1 MQQVRSTLVEESKY
15 QPGPIETKWQKHWE
29 EKNLFRAGE
38 RTGAPPA
45 YVLEMF
51 PYPSGAMHMG
61 HVRVYTLGD
70 VIARQ
75 LRMKGHDVLHPMGYD
90 SFGLPAENA
99 AIKDGIH
106 PAVRTPK
113 NIESFRED
121 LKSLGVSYDWSREIA
136 THEPRYY
143 KWNQWFFLRM
153 LERGIVYR
161 RTSRVNWCPV
171 CNTVLANEQVIE
183 GLCWRCDNKV
193 EDRRIPEWAFRTTAY
208 ADELLSDIDAKLT
221 EWPERIRALQRN
233 WIGKSEGAQVEFP
246 VESSD
251 VKITVFTTRV
261 DTIFGCTYVVIAP
274 EHKLVK
280 EFVKDSAKLAEI
292 EAFSER
298 IAAARKLDRAA
309 DTKKEG
315 LFTGAYAKNPFTG
328 ERVPIWVANFVVA
341 DYGTGAVM
349 SVPAHDERDFEF
361 AKQYGLP
368 IKAVIA
374 PADGSA
380 AMDSATAETA
390 YTEDGVLFDSGPYS
404 GTPSAEARKQMTTD
418 AANGGFG
425 KRTIQYKWRDWGF
438 SRQRYWGTPIP
449 IVYCE
454 KCDPERKGIPV
465 PDDQLPVRLPSE
477 NEMDLK
483 HVLSGEGEPP
493 LAKIPSFINTTCP
506 KCSGPARREAE
517 TMDTFVDSSWYF
529 ARYLAPNDDRAP
541 FSRAEAEKWLPV
553 GTYIGGP
560 EHAVMHLLYFRFW
573 TKVMNE
579 LGLCS
584 TREPAKRLVT
594 QGIVNGAD
602 GRKMSKRFKNGVS
615 PTEMVSKYGA
625 DVIRLFILFA
635 SPPQDDMKWSDEQV
649 EGSWRFVNRIWRQ
662 LTGALPELAS
672 VQVSAANDAQSGT
685 PAHELRKKTHKTIK
699 KFTRD
704 IDNLQ
709 FNTCVSNLMEL
720 SNTINDTKF
729 DGTPATAGAVRE
741 ALESFALLL
750 SPLAPHLA
758 AEMWSRLGRTE
769 ELQTYSWPT
778 WDESLTIDD
787 LVTYAVQV
795 NGKLR
800 GEMQVAL
807 TASEDEI
814 KAAALALDKVKAQT
828 EGKSIKKAVVVKGRL
843 VNFVV
848 A

>member
-1 MQQVRSTLVEESKY
+1 VTTVEETRY
-15 QPGPIETKWQKHWE
+15 QPVQVEARWQKHWE

-38 RTGAPPA
+38 RPNAPRA

-70 VIARQ
+70 VIARV
-75 LRMKGHDVLHPMGYD
+75 LRMRGNDVLHPIGYD

-99 AIKDGIH
+99 AIKDGVH
-106 PAVRTPK
+106 PEVRTPQ
-113 NIESFRED
+113 NIASFRED

-136 THEPRYY
+136 THEPAYY
-143 KWNQWFFLRM
+143 RWNQWFFLRM

-171 CNTVLANEQVIE
+171 CNTVLANEQVVD
-183 GLCWRCDNKV
+183 GLCWRSDTPV
-193 EDRRIPEWAFRTTAY
+193 EDRLIPEWAFRTTAY
-208 ADELLSDIDAKLT
+208 ADELLHDIDDKLT
-221 EWPERIRALQRN
+221 QWPERIRSLQRN
-233 WIGKSEGAQVEFP
+233 WIGRSEGAQVEFA
-246 VESSD
+246 VEGSD

-274 EHKLVK
+274 EHKLVRQFASP
-280 EFVKDSAKLAEI
+280 EKLVEI
-292 EAFSER
+292 DAFSEK

-315 LFTGAYAKNPFTG
+315 LFTGAYARNPFTG

-374 PADGSA
+374 PADGGAKLDPS
-380 AMDSATAETA
+380 TAEQSFTD
-390 YTEDGVLFDSGPYS
+390 DGVLVDSNPFTGLTS
-404 GTPSAEARKQMTTD
+404 VEARQKMTAEASRQS
-418 AANGGFG
+418 FG
-425 KRTIQYKWRDWGF
+425 KQAITYRWRDWGF

-454 KCDPERKGIPV
+454 KCDPEKKGIPV
-465 PDDQLPVRLPSE
+465 PDDQLPIRLPTKD
-477 NEMDLK
+477 EMDIRL
-483 HVLSGEGEPP
+483 VLSGTGEPP

-506 KCSGPARREAE
+506 KCGGPAKREAE

-529 ARYLAPNDDRAP
+529 ARYLSPHDDRVAVA
-541 FSRAEAEKWLPV
+541 RAEADKWLPV
-553 GTYIGGP
+553 GTYVGGP

-573 TKVMNE
+573 TKVMQE

-584 TREPAKRLVT
+584 VREPVQKLVT

-602 GRKMSKRFKNGVS
+602 GRKMGKRYGNGVS
-615 PTEMVSKYGA
+615 PKEIVGKYGA

-635 SPPQDDMKWSDEQV
+635 GPPEDDMKWSDEQV
-649 EGSWRFVNRIWRQ
+649 EGAWRFVNRIWRQ
-662 LTGALPELAS
+662 LTGVLAEISS
-672 VQVSAANDAQSGT
+672 VPREAADEAVSGT
-685 PAHELRKKTHKTIK
+685 QAHELRKKTHKTIR

-720 SNTINDTKF
+720 SNTIGDTKP
-729 DGTPATAGAVRE
+729 DGTRATAGALRE
-741 ALESFALLL
+741 AFETFALLI

-758 AEMWSRLGRTE
+758 AEMWFRLGRTE
-769 ELQTYSWPT
+769 ELQFFPWPT
-778 WDESLTIDD
+778 WNDALTVDD
-787 LVTYAVQV
+787 MVTYAVQV

-800 GEMQVAL
+800 GEVPMAL
-807 TASEDEI
+807 TATDEEV
-814 KAAALALDKVKAQT
+814 KDAAKQIEKVKQYLD
-828 EGKSIKKAVVVKGRL
+828 GKSIKKAVVVKGRL

-848 A
+848 V